1 MENVLWLQAQW
12 SNHPGKGE
20 RITLLVY
27 PWAQGTSHPS
37 QQPSLPVFKLCAFD
51 RILGL
56 KIFYAKSSWPLR
68 SRMGELTPWL
78 LGPGPLLAQHLQ
90 FRLGEQAGVVDVP
103 SLWGYATLRLPQ
115 IPTPGCRGRRT
126 PPLLSASGLG
136 ALSQGSVYTFHKP
149 HSPHVA
155 CMLNYSQSVAFLP
168 CSLCPASP
176 CWDGGGVT
184 DWGLPGL

>member
-1 MENVLWLQAQW
+1 MEH
-12 SNHPGKGE
+12 HPGKGE
-20 RITLLVY
+20 RITPLVY
-27 PWAQGTSHPS
+27 PWVQGTSHPS

-78 LGPGPLLAQHLQ
+78 LGPGPLLAQHLLQ

-103 SLWGYATLRLPQ
+103 SPWGYATLRLPQ
-115 IPTPGCRGRRT
+115 IPTPGRGGRRT
-126 PPLLSASGLG
+126 LPLLSASGWG
-136 ALSQGSVYTFHKP
+136 PLSQGSVYTFHKP

-168 CSLCPASP
+168 VASALPPPA
-176 CWDGGGVT
+176 GMVGV
-184 DWGLPGL
+184 